1 MTLPPAAA
9 PIIEARRDQMFPT
22 LEAAEIERVRR
33 FGEVCRYAPGEAL
46 TTVGHVARGFTVI
59 LAGHVEMTQRG
70 ESGKRTPIV
79 THGPGQ
85 FMGELA
91 QLAGRP
97 SLVDG
102 TATEPVEALII
113 RRRSCARC

>member
-1 MTLPPAAA
+1 MALPPAAA
-9 PIIEARRDQMFPT
+9 SIIETRRHQMFPT

-33 FGEVCRYAPGEAL
+33 FGTVCCYAPGEAL
-46 TTVGHVARGFTVI
+46 TTVGHVARGFMVI

-70 ESGKRTPIV
+70 ESGKRTLIV

-97 SLVDG
+97 
-102 TATEPVEALII
+102 
-113 RRRSCARC
+113 ARA